1 MLLQDDIF
9 IVSASATHW
18 VVFLFFVAV
27 FSYFLKFLISHYFVS
42 LILSSFV
49 LSLVITFPFL
59 CVNHFISVISDEV
72 VAEAS

>member
-1 MLLQDDIF
+1 MIFSLFLLQQRTGLF
-9 IVSASATHW
+9 SC
-18 VVFLFFVAV
+18 FFVAV

-42 LILSSFV
+42 LILSSFL

-59 CVNHFISVISDEV
+59 CVNHFISAFSDEM